1 MAWQDWVMSFA
12 TFVLGASLIP
22 TIRGD
27 DKPAL
32 STSILTTVFVGVIA
46 AVMASMGL
54 WLSAFANAII
64 VVAWG
69 VITTQKYQQ
78 ITGEWRSV
86 VVALEEEITSGIQ
99 ENEPRPEDA
108 RPKPVA
114 QTADRR

>member
-32 STSILTTVFVGVIA
+32 STGILTTVFVAVIA
-46 AVMASMGL
+46 GVMASMGL

-69 VITTQKYQQ
+69 TISTQKYRQLKS
-78 ITGEWRSV
+78 EWRSV

-108 RPKPVA
+108 RAEPVA
-114 QTADRR
+114 QTTDM